1 MGKMFSLA
9 ALALFFALVAWMWIT
24 VRKHSARKR
33 LEEERADA
41 FMAETAS
48 ALRKTRTPPPEKP

>member
-33 LEEERADA
+33 LEEERAAA

-48 ALRKTRTPPPEKP
+48 ALRKARTPPPEKP

>member
-9 ALALFFALVAWMWIT
+9 AFALFLALVAWVWIT

-33 LEEERADA
+33 LEEERAAA

-48 ALRKTRTPPPEKP
+48 ALRKARAAPPEKT

>member
-9 ALALFFALVAWMWIT
+9 ALALFFALVAWVWIT

-33 LEEERADA
+33 LEEERAAA

-48 ALRKTRTPPPEKP
+48 ALRKARTPPPEKP

>member
-9 ALALFFALVAWMWIT
+9 AIALLVACVVWAWIT
-24 VRKHSARKR
+24 LRKHAARKR
-33 LEEERADA
+33 DEEARAAA

-48 ALRKTRTPPPEKP
+48 ALRKNRSPQDKA